1 MTDDETLEA
10 SLVERESDAT
20 AYDRLAPDP
29 ATANVVGRAEGG
41 EVWARNPWTIATY
54 VVIGFLAIVSA
65 STGNSLDGAFSI
77 FFPLLLVVTFCGL
90 PLLKRRLLALGA
102 SVRTLTGESSVELR
116 SEPQS
121 CIARVFG
128 HSPAWNRL
136 TSYMEH
142 ETDAELVTIWS
153 TMRSNDLSVA
163 DISLCVYY
171 CALLL
176 LTLGTTYSTFWGAKA
191 ARRVWLATLLF
202 FALGFELFEHV
213 ILVLMCIQRLVKL
226 KRNNQRQAGVG
237 EL

>member
-29 ATANVVGRAEGG
+29 ATASVVGRAEGG
-41 EVWARNPWTIATY
+41 EVWAQNPWTIATY
-54 VVIGFLAIVSA
+54 VVVAVVSSFTNAIPDETV
-65 STGNSLDGAFSI
+65 
-77 FFPLLLVVTFCGL
+77 LLVFLFFLVVMFCGL

-102 SVRTLTGESSVELR
+102 SVGTLAGESSVALR

-142 ETDAELVTIWS
+142 ETDSEMVTIWS
-153 TMRSNDLSVA
+153 TVRSNDLSVA
-163 DISLCVYY
+163 DVSICVYY

-191 ARRVWLATLLF
+191 ARRVWLTTLLF
-202 FALGFELFEHV
+202 FAVGFELVEHV
-213 ILVLMCIQRLVKL
+213 ILVLMSIQRLVKL
-226 KRNNQRQAGVG
+226 KRNNQRQTGVD